1 MSDYTAEDIN
11 NAILTGIVKTLQI
24 MKDVKAQGDDLH
36 EIDFDEI
43 IEMRLRDMTDTHIF
57 DEIEARK
64 IRGRSGVVMTL
75 GGKTITL
82 ADGSEKRLSA
92 WLKESKAGATYM
104 SGTMSDPY
112 NGSKT
117 NNQSSQEVPVAKVED
132 MKDDIPF

>member
-1 MSDYTAEDIN
+1 MAEQDDNTNRFVLFKNNKDKETQPDYT
-11 NAILTGIVKTLQI
+11 G
-24 MKDVKAQGDDLH
+24 
-36 EIDFDEI
+36 
-43 IEMRLRDMTDTHIF
+43 
-57 DEIEARK
+57 
-64 IRGRSGVVMTL
+64 
-75 GGKTITL
+75 TITL